1 MAKVTILQNCKNQL
15 ENAFSLFIETN
26 GTSDKV
32 AIYTYLNDVTDSIIK
47 DLHPSIKDSV
57 KDKICDSLAMFN
69 VRLRKRIIIN

>member
-15 ENAFSLFIETN
+15 ENAFNLFVETN

-32 AIYTYLNDVTDSIIK
+32 AIYTYLNDVQDSIIK

-57 KDKICDSLAMFN
+57 KDKICNSLAMFN
-69 VRLRKRIIIN
+69 VRLRKRIKK

>member
-15 ENAFSLFIETN
+15 ENAFSLFVETN

-32 AIYTYLNDVTDSIIK
+32 AIYTYLNDVQDSIIK
-47 DLHPSIKDSV
+47 DLHPSIKDSA

-69 VRLRKRIIIN
+69 VKLRKRIKK